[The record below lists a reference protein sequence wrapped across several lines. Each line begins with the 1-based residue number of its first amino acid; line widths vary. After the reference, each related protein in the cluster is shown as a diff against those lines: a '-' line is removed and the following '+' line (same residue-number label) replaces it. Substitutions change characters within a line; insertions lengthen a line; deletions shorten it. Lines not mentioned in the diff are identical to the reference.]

1 MFKNPMEMMQ
11 ALNRLRN
18 QPNPLGVMQAMYGN
32 NPQFQQAM
40 NMAQGKTP
48 EQLQQTAMNLAKTKG
63 VDFQELLKMFQNAGL
78 SV

>member
-1 MFKNPMEMMQ
+1 MEMMQ